1 MTTMI
6 RKAQEQDASG
16 LAAVSIEVWL
26 TTYLRDG
33 VSQLFAD
40 YVLSEFTARKFRDA
54 IDDPNRAIWVSEKG
68 IGIDGFVTVCST
80 ATPPL
85 PDCSPLEIMTLYV
98 RPRLQSAGRGVALL
112 RRALEHCSAMGG
124 ESAWLK
130 VNAEN
135 KRAIDF
141 YLRHGFNRIG
151 STYFRIADQAYEN
164 YVMKIDIRHPVD

>member
-1 MTTMI
+1 MI
-6 RKAQEQDASG
+6 RKAQEQDLSG

-26 TTYLRDG
+26 NTYLRDG

-40 YVLSEFTARKFRDA
+40 YVLSEFTARKFREA
-54 IDDPNRAIWVSEKG
+54 IDNTNMAIWVSENG

-98 RPRLQSAGRGVALL
+98 RPRLQAGGRGVALL
-112 RRALEHCSAMGG
+112 RRALEHCIGIGG
-124 ESAWLK
+124 KSAWLK

-135 KRAIDF
+135 SRAIEF
-141 YLRHGFNRIG
+141 YLRHGFSKIG
-151 STYFRIADQAYEN
+151 STHFRIADQAYEN
-164 YVMKIDIRHPVD
+164 HVMKIDLLASR